1 MKKQL
6 IILIAAILACQCG
19 RAQEYSS
26 CRPAPENRSFRSEA
40 VEKTISEVCSS
51 IADPKLAWMFAN
63 CFPNTIDTTVEYAE
77 ASDGT
82 PDTFVITGDI
92 HAMWLRDSG
101 AQVWPYLRLAAGD
114 DALRKMIAG
123 VLLRQFSCLNI
134 DPYAN
139 AFNKGPTG
147 SAWASD
153 HTQMND
159 WLHERKWE
167 MDSPCYVL
175 RLAYGY
181 WKATGDESVF
191 GKSWKDAVK
200 AVLRTFREQQ
210 RYDGPG
216 PYRFSRNTDRAFDT
230 KGWDG
235 RGAPVKPC
243 GLIASSFRPSDDATV
258 LEFLVPSNFF
268 AVSTLRKAAEIL
280 EQVCRERKLA
290 RECRDLAEEVE
301 SALRKYAVVE
311 HPEFGRI
318 YAYEV
323 DGFGGAMLMD
333 DANVPNLLSL
343 PYLEC
348 VPADDPVWRNTRRFV
363 LSESNP
369 CFFSGKAGSG
379 VGGPHVGYGW
389 IWPMSIIMQALTST
403 DDAEIAACLRTL
415 LATDAGTGFMHEAF
429 WKDDATRYTR
439 SWFAWANTLFGE
451 LVLNLY
457 EKKSPLLAE
466 LFQ

>member
-1 MKKQL
+1 MSLNIKLFL
-6 IILIAAILACQCG
+6 IPCILFCQCG
-19 RAQEYSS
+19 RAQEYVS
-26 CRPAPENRSFRSEA
+26 CRPAPEERCFRSEA
-40 VEKTISEVCSS
+40 VEKTIAEVSARIS
-51 IADPKLAWMFAN
+51 DPKLAWMFAN
-63 CFPNTIDTTVEYAE
+63 CYPNTLDTTVEYSE
-77 ASDGT
+77 APDGT

-101 AQVWPYLRLAAGD
+101 AQVWPYLRLAAQD
-114 DALRKMIAG
+114 EALRKMIAG
-123 VLLRQFSCLNI
+123 VLLRQFKCLTI

-147 SAWASD
+147 SYWESD
-153 HTQMND
+153 HTDMNP

-167 MDSPCYVL
+167 LDSPCYVL

-181 WKATGDESVF
+181 WKTTGDDSVF
-191 GKSWKDAVK
+191 GKSWLEAMRS
-200 AVLRTFREQQ
+200 VLRTFREQQ

-268 AVSTLRKAAEIL
+268 AVSALRWAAEIL
-280 EQVCRERKLA
+280 SDAGSAPKRECRKLA
-290 RECRDLAEEVE
+290 AECLAMADEVE
-301 SALRKYAVVE
+301 VALRKYAVVE
-311 HPEFGRI
+311 HPDYGRI

-343 PYLEC
+343 PYLGC
-348 VPADDPVWRNTRRFV
+348 VPADDPVWQNTRRFV
-363 LSESNP
+363 LGPGNP
-369 CFFSGKAGSG
+369 CFFSGSAGYG
-379 VGGPHVGYGW
+379 VGGPHVGNGW
-389 IWPMSIIMQALTST
+389 IWPMSIIMQGLTST
-403 DDAEIAACLRTL
+403 DKEEISSCLQRLAAS
-415 LATDAGTGFMHEAF
+415 DAGTGFMHEAF
-429 WKDDATRYTR
+429 WKDDATRFTR

-451 LVLNLY
+451 LVLKVYGN
-457 EKKSPLLAE
+457 
-466 LFQ
+466 

>member
-1 MKKQL
+1 MKRL
-6 IILIAAILACQCG
+6 LLLATAILACQCG
-19 RAQEYSS
+19 RAQEYVS
-26 CRPAPENRSFRSEA
+26 CRPAPEDRCFRSEA
-40 VEKTISEVCSS
+40 VERAIEEVC
-51 IADPKLAWMFAN
+51 AKLGPGKTAWMFAN
-63 CFPNTIDTTVEYAE
+63 CFPNTLDTTVEYDESA
-77 ASDGT
+77 G
-82 PDTFVITGDI
+82 DTFVTTGDI

-101 AQVWPYLRLAAGD
+101 AQVWPYLRLAGE
-114 DALRKMIAG
+114 DAHLRKMIAG
-123 VLLRQFSCLNI
+123 VLMRQFRCLAL

-147 SAWASD
+147 SEWESD
-153 HTQMND
+153 HTEMTP

-167 MDSPCYVL
+167 LDSPCYVL

-191 GKSWKDAVK
+191 GKEWMEAVK

-216 PYRFSRNTDRAFDT
+216 PYRFSRNTERATDT

-268 AVSTLRKAAEIL
+268 AVSALRWAAEIL
-280 EQVCRERKLA
+280 ETVCRERILA
-290 RECRDLAEEVE
+290 RECRAVANEVE
-301 SALRKYAVVE
+301 SALREHAVVE
-311 HPEFGRI
+311 HPKYGRI

-323 DGFGGAMLMD
+323 DGFGSHLLMD
-333 DANVPNLLSL
+333 DANVPSLLSL
-343 PYLEC
+343 PYLGC
-348 VPADDPVWRNTRRFV
+348 VPADDPVWQNTRRFV
-363 LSESNP
+363 LSEDNP

-379 VGGPHVGYGW
+379 VGGPHVGLGW

-403 DDAEIAACLRTL
+403 DDAEIASCLRTL
-415 LATDAGTGFMHEAF
+415 MVTDAGTGFMHEAF
-429 WKDDATRYTR
+429 WKDDASRYTR

-451 LVLNLY
+451 LVLELCSKGKL
-457 EKKSPLLAE
+457 ELLKSI
-466 LFQ
+466 

>member
-1 MKKQL
+1 MRRL
-6 IILIAAILACQCG
+6 LLLATAILACQCG
-19 RAQEYSS
+19 RAQEYVS
-26 CRPAPENRSFRSEA
+26 CRPAPEDRCFRSEA
-40 VEKTISEVCSS
+40 VERAIEEVC
-51 IADPKLAWMFAN
+51 AMLGPGKTAWMFAN
-63 CFPNTIDTTVEYAE
+63 CFPNTLDTTVEYSE
-77 ASDGT
+77 APDGT

-101 AQVWPYLRLAAGD
+101 AQVWPYLRLAGE
-114 DALRKMIAG
+114 DARLRKMIAG
-123 VLLRQFSCLNI
+123 VLMRQFRCLAL

-147 SAWASD
+147 SEWESD
-153 HTQMND
+153 HTEMTP

-167 MDSPCYVL
+167 LDSPCYVL

-181 WKATGDESVF
+181 WKATGDVSVF
-191 GKSWKDAVK
+191 GNEWMEAVK

-210 RYDGPG
+210 RFDGPG
-216 PYRFSRNTDRAFDT
+216 PYRFSRKTDRATDT

-268 AVSTLRKAAEIL
+268 AVSALRWAAEIL
-280 EQVCRERKLA
+280 ETVCRERKLA
-290 RECRDLAEEVE
+290 RECRAVANEVE
-301 SALRKYAVVE
+301 SALRKFAVVE
-311 HPEFGRI
+311 HPKYGRI

-323 DGFGGAMLMD
+323 DGFGSHLFMD
-333 DANVPNLLSL
+333 DANVPSLLSL
-343 PYLEC
+343 PYLGC
-348 VPADDPVWRNTRRFV
+348 VPADDPVWQNTRRFV
-363 LSESNP
+363 LSEDNP

-379 VGGPHVGYGW
+379 VGGPHVGLGW

-403 DDAEIAACLRTL
+403 DDAEIASCLRTL
-415 LATDAGTGFMHEAF
+415 MVTDAGTGFMHEAF
-429 WKDDATRYTR
+429 WKDDASRYTR

-451 LVLNLY
+451 LVLELCSKGKL
-457 EKKSPLLAE
+457 ELLKSI
-466 LFQ
+466 

>member
-63 CFPNTIDTTVEYAE
+63 CFPNTIDTTVEYSE
-77 ASDGT
+77 EDGT

-167 MDSPCYVL
+167 VDSPCYVL

-280 EQVCRERKLA
+280 EQVCRERKMA
-290 RECRDLAEEVE
+290 RECRELADEVDA
-301 SALRKYAVVE
+301 ALRKYAVVE
-311 HPEFGRI
+311 HPDFGRI

-348 VPADDPVWRNTRRFV
+348 VPADDPVWQNTRRFV